1 MLVAICLIS
10 LLISI
15 PGFIKKAG
23 YSFFKGLIPFYNIY
37 LFFSIIEFPPVLL
50 MLLALGL
57 IFLPDRMFIATLL
70 CVLLPFLVND
80 AFGKGKISS
89 LFTVVLPFVMYPY
102 LGYLSGVYCYDVS
115 EGKHMFFKKNKFWL
129 VLIVVFSLYMY
140 TNFTILVDGNKL
152 IKKDDLHYV
161 NEIYM
166 SDGRIYNEFLSDKE
180 KKMYR
185 FMLDNTRKYKS
196 NLEIDFNEFQCV
208 DYNDCGNL
216 IGRAHDAILVD
227 HPELINYAGYSWSYR
242 SDRGFKLKLQFAV
255 SNPIAATIGEMKI
268 QRIIDNI
275 KDDTEKMTDK
285 EKIRYV
291 YEWIGENNSYDKMF
305 TYMSKNQSIYNVFMK
320 NNAVCAGFAKASQ
333 VIFQNIGINS
343 YTITGT
349 STGPHMWNVVE
360 VDGKYYFYD
369 STVATS
375 AKDESASWYY
385 DGLKQEY
392 MSTYTVDFPAWYPEI
407 QKDNGIYI
415 EG

>member
-1 MLVAICLIS
+1 
-10 LLISI
+10 
-15 PGFIKKAG
+15 
-23 YSFFKGLIPFYNIY
+23 
-37 LFFSIIEFPPVLL
+37 

-89 LFTVVLPFVMYPY
+89 LFTVVLPFIMYPY
-102 LGYLSGVYCYDVS
+102 LGYLSGVYCYDIS
-115 EGKHMFFKKNKFWL
+115 EGKHTFFKNNKFL
-129 VLIVVFSLYMY
+129 LILITIFSVYVY
-140 TNFTILVDGNKL
+140 SNFTILVDGNKL
-152 IKKDDLHYV
+152 INKDDLHYV
-161 NEIYM
+161 NDIYM
-166 SDGRIYNEFLSDKE
+166 SDGRIYNDFLNDRE
-180 KKMYR
+180 KQMYR

-242 SDRGFKLKLQFAV
+242 SDKGFKLKLQFAV

-275 KDDTEKMTDK
+275 KDDTKDMSDK

-291 YEWIGENNSYDKMF
+291 YEWIGENNTYDKMF

-343 YTITGT
+343 YTITGNT
-349 STGPHMWNVVE
+349 TGPHMWNVVE
-360 VDGKYYFYD
+360 LDGKYYFYD
-369 STVATS
+369 SAVATS
-375 AKDESASWYY
+375 AKDESASWYF
-385 DGLKQEY
+385 DGLRQEY
-392 MSTYTVDFPAWYPEI
+392 MSTYIVDFPNWYPEI